1 MAFREDFLW
10 GGATAAN
17 QCEGAYLEGGR
28 GLANVDVMPAGVD
41 RFSVGSGEMKM
52 FRCDDDHF
60 YPGHEAIDMYH
71 NYKEDIALLAGMGFK
86 CYRLLGLVFF
96 QKEMN
101 WSQMKQAYSFMIIY
115 LMNA

>member
-60 YPGHEAIDMYH
+60 IRVM
-71 NYKEDIALLAGMGFK
+71 
-86 CYRLLGLVFF
+86 RLLIC
-96 QKEMN
+96 
-101 WSQMKQAYSFMIIY
+101 IIIIKRI
-115 LMNA
+115 LHC